1 MLSYK
6 EFNQIYKEELFKVME
21 FINDEILTE
30 LKLHNEG
37 WNQNKEWFKNYL
49 SQSSLRYYKVYKTAI
64 ENNTKT
70 ILDVGGFWAI
80 FPITM
85 ARLGFE
91 VNMTEALKYYSD

>member
-49 SQSSLRYYKVYKTAI
+49 SQSSL
-64 ENNTKT
+64 
-70 ILDVGGFWAI
+70 
-80 FPITM
+80 
-85 ARLGFE
+85 
-91 VNMTEALKYYSD
+91 